1 MRECYTNIAMKIS
14 YLNHSSFLISG
25 KTPTGQEINVV
36 TDPFDPKFVGPNYS
50 EQESDVVTL
59 SHNHPDHNALH
70 FIKGK
75 PNEDYL
81 FFDTPGEYEVKG
93 LIMNG
98 IASYHDDAKGKER
111 GNNTIFTYDFAE
123 AKVAHLGD
131 IGHLLESD
139 QSEMLSEIDILMI
152 PVGGQYT
159 ISPKQAVTII
169 EEIEP
174 AIVIPMHFKT
184 PKHNKD
190 YDELKTF
197 QDFINEIG
205 IQPQKVKEFSLKAHK
220 DLPQE
225 LLILEF

>member
-1 MRECYTNIAMKIS
+1 MKIS

-25 KTPTGQEINVV
+25 KTPTGQEVTVI
-36 TDPFDPKFVGPNYS
+36 TDPFDPKFVGTDFS
-50 EQESDVVTL
+50 EQTADIVTL
-59 SHNHPDHNALH
+59 SHDHNALH
-70 FIKGK
+70 FINGK

-81 FFDTPGEYEVKG
+81 YFDTPGEFEVKG

-98 IASYHDDAKGKER
+98 IASFHDDSKGKKR
-111 GNNTIFTYDFAE
+111 GQNTIFTYDFAE
-123 AKVAHLGD
+123 AKIAHLGD

-139 QSEMLSEIDILMI
+139 QSEMLSEIDILMV
-152 PVGGQYT
+152 PVGGFYT
-159 ISPKQAVTII
+159 INPKQAVTII

-184 PKHNKD
+184 PKHLNA

-197 QDFINEIG
+197 QDFIAEIG
-205 IQPQKVKEFSLKAHK
+205 VQPQNVKDFTLKAHK

-225 LLILEF
+225 MIILEF